1 MVTIT
6 VTEEEDGQRLD
17 KFLHRHL
24 PDAPA
29 SFFYRM
35 LRKKNI
41 TRNGKK
47 ADGGD
52 HVEHGDEIAFYLS
65 DDTLTQFGG
74 RSSREKVAG
83 ISSGKSGRTELAA
96 ARQAFHRINRLYTF
110 DPVLYEDE
118 GVLLVH
124 KLPGI
129 LSQKAHPEDVS
140 MNEWLLGYL
149 AEKDELSEER
159 YAFFHPSVSNRLDR
173 NTGGILFCA
182 KTLPASRALSALL
195 RERSLHK
202 YYQMA
207 VRGKCPR
214 EGVISG
220 YLKKNS
226 RNNTVT
232 YSPVPTEGAAFS
244 KTVFTTLEEGKVLSL
259 LEAELIT
266 GRTHQLRA
274 HLAAT
279 GHPIAGDAKYG
290 DPQLNS
296 LLSRKFGIQGQ
307 MLYACRVEFPALDG
321 VLAPLSGKKFSVEVP
336 SVYRNVVRNFGGE

>member
-1 MVTIT
+1 MITIT
-6 VTEEEDGQRLD
+6 VTEEEEGQRLD
-17 KFLHRHL
+17 KYLHRHL
-24 PDAPA
+24 PYAPA

-52 HVEHGDEIAFYLS
+52 HVEQGDEIALYLS

-74 RSSREKVAG
+74 RSGRENAADLL
-83 ISSGKSGRTELAA
+83 SGKSGQTELAA
-96 ARQAFHRINRLYTF
+96 ARQAYHLINRLYSF

-129 LSQKAHPEDVS
+129 LSQKARPEDVS

-149 AEKDELSEER
+149 AEKGGLSEER
-159 YAFFHPSVSNRLDR
+159 YAFFHPSVCNRLDR

-202 YYQMA
+202 YYQMV

-214 EGVISG
+214 EGVICG
-220 YLKKNS
+220 YLKKDS
-226 RNNTVT
+226 RHNTVT
-232 YSPVPTEGAAFS
+232 FSQVPTEGAVFS
-244 KTVFTTLEEGKVLSL
+244 KTIFTALEEGTALSL

-274 HLAAT
+274 HLAAA
-279 GHPIAGDAKYG
+279 GHPIAGDTKYG
-290 DPQLNS
+290 DPTLNN
-296 LLSRKFGIQGQ
+296 LLSRKFGIRGQ
-307 MLYACRVEFPALDG
+307 MLYACRVEFPVLDG
-321 VLAPLSGKKFSVEVP
+321 ALAPLSGRKFSIAVP
-336 SVYRNVVRNFGGE
+336 AMYRNVVRNFGGE